1 MPRRFGF
8 LLLLMLAA
16 DTCFCAQSVPASF
29 RVSGRVVNAKNRQPV
44 ASAELWLA
52 KAGDSEA
59 TLQKLL
65 TGDDGAFA
73 FTVATPGKYLLSG
86 QANGYRRQ
94 LFEQHGNFASAIVVG
109 AKLNTENVVF
119 RMHADA
125 RVLGVIEDE
134 GHEAVQGA
142 SVYLFRTDA
151 SFGLRQTTLAART
164 TSDDRGRYRLAH
176 LEPGHYYVVAS
187 SSPWFSGAVNS
198 GAWGTG
204 KGPEAADKPEFY
216 VAYPTAFYPG
226 VRELE
231 SSEEIILKEGEDFTA
246 DVRLE
251 LVRGLLVRVNHVSA
265 DPEKHLSASLQQ
277 RIFGTTITQMPAQP
291 TASFSGGN
299 PADSLDDSV
308 EIRGVAPGRYLLEM
322 ASFDS
327 AGTHRRLL
335 PLNLATDTEV
345 DAESTAEAATIR
357 GVVRLE
363 SGQNLGQQ
371 PFVRLWDSRS
381 GRVLESSVNN
391 KGEINFENE
400 SLTPGTYSVYAT
412 TGANSI
418 VSSLKAT
425 GAKVAGQTVQ
435 IPGGKPVELEIEL
448 ASSPAKI
455 TGTARRKGKP
465 VSGAMILL
473 VPEDAEINLPKFRRD
488 QSDSDGTFT
497 LIDVLPGRYRVLAM
511 EDGWDLEWADLSVL
525 KKRLERA
532 QKIEVGASQ
541 SYRITVSAE

>member
-16 DTCFCAQSVPASF
+16 GTYLCAQSVPASF
-29 RVSGRVVNAKNRQPV
+29 RVSGRVVNAKNGQPV

-52 KAGDSEA
+52 KASDSEG

-65 TGDDGAFA
+65 TGDDGVFA

-109 AKLNTENVVF
+109 KELNTENVIF

-134 GHEAVQGA
+134 GHEAVPDA

-176 LEPGHYYVVAS
+176 LEPGRYYIVVTGL
-187 SSPWFSGAVNS
+187 PWFSGEVNNE
-198 GAWGTG
+198 WGLG
-204 KGPEAADKPEFY
+204 KNPQAADKPEFY

-231 SSEEIILKEGEDFTA
+231 SAEEIVLKEGEDFTA
-246 DVRLE
+246 DVKLE
-251 LVRGLLVRVNHVSA
+251 LVRGLQVRVNHVSA
-265 DPEKHLSASLQQ
+265 DPEKRLSASLQQ
-277 RIFGTTITQMPAQP
+277 RMFGTTITQMPAQP

-299 PADSLDDSV
+299 TADSSDDSV
-308 EIRGVAPGRYLLEM
+308 EVRGVAPGRYLLEM

-327 AGTHRRLL
+327 AGTHRRLV

-345 DAESTAEAATIR
+345 DAESTAEVPSIR
-357 GVVRLE
+357 GVVRLQG
-363 SGQNLGQQ
+363 GQNLGQQ
-371 PFVRLWDSRS
+371 AFVRLWDSRS
-381 GRVLESSVNN
+381 GKVLESSVSN

-400 SLTPGTYSVYAT
+400 WLTPGTYSVYAMN
-412 TGANSI
+412 GANSI

-465 VSGAMILL
+465 ISGAMILL
-473 VPEDAEINLPKFRRD
+473 VPENAEINLPKFRRD

-511 EDGWDLEWADLSVL
+511 EDGWDLEWADISVL
-525 KKRLERA
+525 KKQLERA